1 MHSCVANQSTQQSV
15 QSMAK
20 ELTAG
25 AKSAKA
31 RFGFITCTVGVDL
44 DGLRAALVQ
53 EIGEVP
59 FVGVTSCRSVI
70 GAGKVV
76 KGPRAA
82 AAMWFG
88 GDDVKAAVAA
98 QSVSAADDAVGRQL
112 ARKALSELG
121 GGASFALFHGT
132 PGTEE
137 PLLRGLQSELKTIP
151 LLGGSAADDAIAGQW
166 SVFTPTARYTS
177 GAVLAV
183 VKWPG
188 KVAAPWVSGA
198 MPAAQKGVVTKATG
212 RTIHEID
219 GKPAAA
225 VYNEWLGG
233 ALTPSLGNGEQILS
247 KTTLNP
253 LGVLR
258 ATGITLVHPERFVN
272 GKSISTFAE
281 VSQGETVALVRSTS
295 LAMQGRPA
303 NLVSR
308 TLTDAAIKELK
319 GVLLIYCAGCML
331 AIDPATGAM
340 VEALKGV
347 TGSAP
352 LAGSFN
358 FGEQGCH
365 VAGKPEHG
373 NLMTGALLLG

>member
-1 MHSCVANQSTQQSV
+1 MASCIANASSQQSV
-15 QSMAK
+15 LTMVK

-25 AKSAKA
+25 AKSAHA
-31 RFGFITCTVGVDL
+31 RFGFITCTVGVDVEA
-44 DGLRAALVQ
+44 LRAALVQ
-53 EIGEVP
+53 ELSDVP
-59 FVGVTSCRSVI
+59 FVGVTSCQSVI

-82 AAMWFG
+82 AALWFC
-88 GDDVKAAVAA
+88 GDDVKASVAA
-98 QSVSAADDAVGRQL
+98 QTVSTADDAIGRQL
-112 ARKALSELG
+112 ARKAVAELG
-121 GGASFALFHGT
+121 STPSFALFHGT

-137 PLLRGLQSELKTIP
+137 PLLRGLQSELRSIP

-166 SVFTPTARYTS
+166 SIFTSSARLTA
-177 GAVLAV
+177 GAALAV
-183 VKWPG
+183 VRWPG
-188 KVAAPWVSGA
+188 KIAAPWVAGST
-198 MPAAQKGVVTKATG
+198 AAPQKGVVTKAIG
-212 RTIHEID
+212 RVIHEID
-219 GKPAAA
+219 GKPAAV
-225 VYNEWLGG
+225 VYNDWLNG
-233 ALTPSLGNGEQILS
+233 ALTSSLATEEQILS
-247 KTTLNP
+247 KTTLSP

-258 ATGITLVHPERFVN
+258 SSGITLVHPERFVG
-272 GKSISTFAE
+272 GKAIATFAE
-281 VSQGETVALVRSTS
+281 VYQGETVALVKSTS

-308 TLTDAAIKELK
+308 TITEAGITHLK

-331 AIDPATGAM
+331 AIDPATPAM

-347 TGSAP
+347 TGNAP

-365 VAGKPEHG
+365 TSGKPEHG